1 MERAK
6 TSKKKLRIVCAVS
19 AAAVVLI
26 AGIVCV
32 CVYFALGYNEPPV
45 IVGVRDSVVVYE
57 DDSDEAIKAA
67 LLDGVSAVG
76 KRPCAVQAAVLSKTD
91 GAEVEVQNLTAGE
104 YTLRYT
110 GDRKRVEPVASTL
123 TVKPADTTPPTITGV
138 ADKTVYVNGTVSYRE
153 GVTVT
158 DDFDKAVQLQV
169 DSSKVDLTSVGKYPV
184 VYSAT
189 DSRGNT
195 ATVQITVT
203 VQKQP
208 DTTDTKGKTG
218 SKEDAQTQAKSSD
231 KTKNAYTKEEL
242 DALCAKILK
251 SILKDGMTQRQK
263 AEAIYN
269 RVHKIKYVNTPDG
282 PDRITDAY
290 IGLSRGSGDCENF
303 SAASGALLT
312 RAGISCYELKRVG
325 GTSEHYW
332 QIAYVDG
339 GWYHFDPCPTS
350 TKYPIRCF
358 LLTDEEVIA
367 YSNSRTDK
375 PNYYIYDHNA
385 CPYEV
390 VKSRDA

>member
-1 MERAK
+1 MK
-6 TSKKKLRIVCAVS
+6 MQKSKNPKKVRIVCAAA

-26 AGIVCV
+26 AGTVCA
-32 CVYFALGYNEPPV
+32 YFLLGFNERPV
-45 IVGVRDSVVVYE
+45 IVGVRDNVVVYE

-67 LLDGVSAVG
+67 LLDSVSAVG
-76 KRPCAVQAAVLSKTD
+76 KRPCTVQVAVLSKTD
-91 GAEVEVQNLTAGE
+91 GAEVEVQNLAAGE

-110 GDRKRVEPVASTL
+110 GDRKRVEPVISTL
-123 TVKPADTTPPTITGV
+123 TVKPADTTPPTITGA
-138 ADKTVYVNGTVSYRE
+138 ADKTVYVNDTVSYRD

-158 DDFDKAVQLQV
+158 DDFDETVQLQV
-169 DSSKVDLTSVGKYPV
+169 DSSKVDLTSVGQYPV

-203 VQKQP
+203 VRQKPTATEKP
-208 DTTDTKGKTG
+208 DG
-218 SKEDAQTQAKSSD
+218 AN
-231 KTKNAYTKEEL
+231 KNKDAYTKEEL
-242 DALCAKILK
+242 DALCTKILK

-269 RVHKIKYVNTPDG
+269 HVHKIKYVNTPDG

-325 GTSEHYW
+325 GTSDHYW

-339 GWYHFDPCPTS
+339 GWYHFDTCPTS
-350 TKYPIRCF
+350 SKYPIRCF
-358 LLTDEEVIA
+358 LLTDEEVVA

-375 PNYYIYDHNA
+375 PNYYIYDHDA